1 MRPQLLTAV
10 HSILV
15 FGDALLPAR
24 GYSLAHRSLAP
35 SKRSRR
41 RRQSALDAVD
51 EPAAMAPKPEPWAA
65 SVVVATAGVGLAVRP
80 DLRLP
85 ICLLLIAVL
94 LSPPGVASIV
104 DVHATFMG
112 ATLERPRVHMAFR
125 DIMRRGMGDA
135 ITDQKVKEAL
145 NANIK
150 EAVADALR
158 DPEFT
163 LIARETVKDALR
175 DRDVHRAALE
185 GAMGNLS
192 VKLNPFRRNDEAASP
207 RGRADSESGARSP
220 PPPA

>member
-1 MRPQLLTAV
+1 
-10 HSILV
+10 
-15 FGDALLPAR
+15 
-24 GYSLAHRSLAP
+24 
-35 SKRSRR
+35 
-41 RRQSALDAVD
+41 
-51 EPAAMAPKPEPWAA
+51 MASKPEPWAA
-65 SVVVATAGVGLAVRP
+65 SVVVATAGVTLAIRP

-85 ICLLLIAVL
+85 ICLLLIAAL

-135 ITDQKVKEAL
+135 ITDEKVKQAL

-192 VKLNPFRRNDEAASP
+192 VKLNPFRRSNEDAASP
-207 RGRADSESGARSP
+207 RGRADSDGARSP
-220 PPPA
+220 PPPAS

>member
-1 MRPQLLTAV
+1 
-10 HSILV
+10 
-15 FGDALLPAR
+15 
-24 GYSLAHRSLAP
+24 
-35 SKRSRR
+35 
-41 RRQSALDAVD
+41 
-51 EPAAMAPKPEPWAA
+51 MANKKEPWVA

-85 ICLLLIAVL
+85 ICLLLIAAL

-104 DVHATFMG
+104 DVHAQFMG
-112 ATLERPRVHMAFR
+112 ATLERTRVHMAFR
-125 DIMRRGMGDA
+125 DIMRGGMGDA
-135 ITDQKVKEAL
+135 ITDEKVKQAL

-192 VKLNPFRRNDEAASP
+192 VKLNPFRRSNDDVASP
-207 RGRADSESGARSP
+207 RGRADSDGARSP
-220 PPPA
+220 PPPAS

>member
-1 MRPQLLTAV
+1 MAAATRYV
-10 HSILV
+10 
-15 FGDALLPAR
+15 LPWPTLWED
-24 GYSLAHRSLAP
+24 G
-35 SKRSRR
+35 
-41 RRQSALDAVD
+41 
-51 EPAAMAPKPEPWAA
+51 AA
-65 SVVVATAGVGLAVRP
+65 SRNRYTKGVNCSDNCGRWIWA
-80 DLRLP
+80 DD
-85 ICLLLIAVL
+85 A
-94 LSPPGVASIV
+94 
-104 DVHATFMG
+104 FMG

-192 VKLNPFRRNDEAASP
+192 VKLNPFRRSNDEAASP
-207 RGRADSESGARSP
+207 RGRADSDGARSP

>member
-1 MRPQLLTAV
+1 
-10 HSILV
+10 
-15 FGDALLPAR
+15 
-24 GYSLAHRSLAP
+24 
-35 SKRSRR
+35 
-41 RRQSALDAVD
+41 
-51 EPAAMAPKPEPWAA
+51 MASKPEPWAA

-85 ICLLLIAVL
+85 ICLLLVAIL
-94 LSPPGVASIV
+94 LSPPGIASLI
-104 DVHATFMG
+104 DVHANFMG
-112 ATLERPRVHMAFR
+112 GTLERPRVHHAFR
-125 DIMRRGMGDA
+125 DIMKRGMGDA

-192 VKLNPFRRNDEAASP
+192 VKLNPFRRSNDEAASP

>member
-1 MRPQLLTAV
+1 MTN
-10 HSILV
+10 
-15 FGDALLPAR
+15 
-24 GYSLAHRSLAP
+24 
-35 SKRSRR
+35 
-41 RRQSALDAVD
+41 
-51 EPAAMAPKPEPWAA
+51 KPEPWVA
-65 SVVVATAGVGLAVRP
+65 SVVVATAGVGLAARP

-85 ICLLLIAVL
+85 VCLLLIAL
-94 LSPPGVASIV
+94 LSPPGVAPIV
-104 DVHATFMG
+104 DVHANFMG
-112 ATLERPRVHMAFR
+112 ATLERRRVHMAFR
-125 DIMRRGMGDA
+125 DIMRGGMGA
-135 ITDQKVKEAL
+135 ITDEKVKQAL

-192 VKLNPFRRNDEAASP
+192 VKLNPFRRSNDDAASP

-220 PPPA
+220 PPPAS

>member
-1 MRPQLLTAV
+1 
-10 HSILV
+10 
-15 FGDALLPAR
+15 
-24 GYSLAHRSLAP
+24 
-35 SKRSRR
+35 
-41 RRQSALDAVD
+41 
-51 EPAAMAPKPEPWAA
+51 MASKPEPWAA

-85 ICLLLIAVL
+85 ICLLLIAAL
-94 LSPPGVASIV
+94 LSPPGVASII
-104 DVHATFMG
+104 DVHANFMG
-112 ATLERPRVHMAFR
+112 ATLERTRVHMAFR
-125 DIMRRGMGDA
+125 DIMRGGMGDA
-135 ITDQKVKEAL
+135 ITDEKVKQAL

-192 VKLNPFRRNDEAASP
+192 VKLNPFRRSNDDAASP

-220 PPPA
+220 PPPAS

>member
-1 MRPQLLTAV
+1 
-10 HSILV
+10 
-15 FGDALLPAR
+15 
-24 GYSLAHRSLAP
+24 
-35 SKRSRR
+35 
-41 RRQSALDAVD
+41 
-51 EPAAMAPKPEPWAA
+51 MASKPEPWAA
-65 SVVVATAGVGLAVRP
+65 SVVVATAGVTLAIRP

-125 DIMRRGMGDA
+125 DIMKRGMGDA
-135 ITDQKVKEAL
+135 ITDKKVKEAL

-163 LIARETVKDALR
+163 LIARETVKDAIS
-175 DRDVHRAALE
+175 VNSGHRAALE

-192 VKLNPFRRNDEAASP
+192 VKLNPFRRSNDEAASP
-207 RGRADSESGARSP
+207 RARADSESGARSP

>member
-1 MRPQLLTAV
+1 
-10 HSILV
+10 
-15 FGDALLPAR
+15 
-24 GYSLAHRSLAP
+24 
-35 SKRSRR
+35 
-41 RRQSALDAVD
+41 
-51 EPAAMAPKPEPWAA
+51 MANKKEPWAA
-65 SVVVATAGVGLAVRP
+65 SLLIALAGATLAVRP

-85 ICLLLIAVL
+85 VCLLLIAVL
-94 LSPPGVASIV
+94 LSPPGVASLI
-104 DVHATFMG
+104 DVHANFMG
-112 ATLERPRVHMAFR
+112 ATLERTRVHMAFR
-125 DIMRRGMGDA
+125 DIMRGGMGDA
-135 ITDQKVKEAL
+135 ITDETVKRAL
-145 NANIK
+145 NDNIK

-192 VKLNPFRRNDEAASP
+192 VKLNPFRRSNDDVASP